1 MSQTINLITMKLF
14 KYIFLALLCLCTV
27 GAAEAKGGAFAPKFY
42 AFQNGVSF
50 GSEAENAATLKS
62 LGFDGVSQVNHGG
75 DKLKEQMETYGKSG
89 LEVLSIYLNV
99 TDKPIDFKVV
109 EPLANRKAMIELT
122 VGPITPQLV
131 EAVRQTAE
139 MAAKLNIQV
148 ALYPHVGN
156 GVETM
161 PQAMDLIAKVNHPN
175 LGVMFNL
182 CHFLKREKH
191 EELENVIEKAGDRL
205 FAVSTN
211 GADEN
216 GKDWNRL
223 IMPLDQGGFSQLRLL
238 KVLRRVGFKG
248 PVGLQCYAV
257 KGDKQT
263 NLKNSIAAWRKALQ
277 QLASEPAP
285 PQPAAGN

>member
-1 MSQTINLITMKLF
+1 MKIMKLL
-14 KYIFLALLCLCTV
+14 YRTNLMALAVLSLLPAR
-27 GAAEAKGGAFAPKFY
+27 AAEAKEGFAPKFY
-42 AFQNGVSF
+42 AFRNGVSF
-50 GSEAENAATLKS
+50 GSESDDAQILKS
-62 LGFDGVSQVNHGG
+62 LGFHGLSQVNHGG
-75 DKLKEQMETYGKSG
+75 DRLKAQIETYEKVG

-99 TDKPIDFKVV
+99 NDKPIESKVV

-122 VGPITPQLV
+122 VGSMTPQLV

-175 LGVMFNL
+175 LGVIFNL
-182 CHFLKREKH
+182 CHFLKKEK
-191 EELENVIEKAGDRL
+191 LEDLEKVIEAAGDRL

-211 GADEN
+211 GADVD
-216 GKDWNRL
+216 GKGWDKL
-223 IMPLDQGGFSQLRLL
+223 IMPLDQGSFPQVRLL
-238 KVLRRVGFKG
+238 KALKKVGFKG

-257 KGDKQT
+257 KGDKRT
-263 NLKNSIAAWRKALQ
+263 NLQNSIAAWRKALE
-277 QLASEPAP
+277 QLAAE
-285 PQPAAGN
+285 

>member
-1 MSQTINLITMKLF
+1 MKLLPW
-14 KYIFLALLCLCTV
+14 ILPLLCALPAP
-27 GAAEAKGGAFAPKFY
+27 AAEPKVAAFAPKFY
-42 AFQNGVSF
+42 AFQNGVGF
-50 GSEAENAATLKS
+50 GSEADNAQTLKT
-62 LGFDGVSQVNHGG
+62 LGFDGVGQVFHGG
-75 DKLKEQMETYGKSG
+75 DKLKEQIETYGKAG

-99 TDKPIDFKVV
+99 KDKPIDAKVV

-122 VGPITPQLV
+122 VGPVTPALV

-139 MAAKLNIQV
+139 MAGKLNIQV

-182 CHFLKREKH
+182 CHFLKKEK
-191 EELENVIEKAGDRL
+191 LEDLEKVIANAGDRL

-211 GADEN
+211 GADED
-216 GKDWNRL
+216 GKGWDKL
-223 IMPLDQGGFSQLRLL
+223 IQPLDQGSFSQVRLL
-238 KVLRRVGFKG
+238 KALRKAGFQG

-257 KGDKQT
+257 KGDKRT
-263 NLKNSIAAWRKALQ
+263 NLQNSIAAWRKALE
-277 QLASEPAP
+277 QLAGEPAP
-285 PQPAAGN
+285 PGSPPGQ

>member
-1 MSQTINLITMKLF
+1 MNMKLLNW
-14 KYIFLALLCLCTV
+14 IPLVVLCAHPAR
-27 GAAEAKGGAFAPKFY
+27 AAEAKEGAFAPKFY

-50 GSEAENAATLKS
+50 GSESDNAQTLKT

-75 DKLKEQMETYGKSG
+75 ARLKEQIEKTG

-99 TDKPIDFKVV
+99 TDTPIEAKVV

-131 EAVRQTAE
+131 EAVRETAE
-139 MAAKLNIQV
+139 MAGKLNIQV

-161 PQAMDLIAKVNHPN
+161 PQAMDLIAKVDHPN

-191 EELENVIEKAGDRL
+191 EDLEKVIENAGDRL
-205 FAVSTN
+205 LAVSTN
-211 GADEN
+211 GADQD
-216 GKDWNRL
+216 GKGWDRL
-223 IMPLDQGGFSQLRLL
+223 IMPLDQGSFSQARLL
-238 KVLRRVGFKG
+238 KALKKAGFKG

-257 KGDKQT
+257 KGD
-263 NLKNSIAAWRKALQ
+263 LDSAL
-277 QLASEPAP
+277 
-285 PQPAAGN
+285 GC

>member
-1 MSQTINLITMKLF
+1 MSMKSLYLIT
-14 KYIFLALLCLCTV
+14 LAILCAV
-27 GAAEAKGGAFAPKFY
+27 PAPAEEAKEIAFAPKFY
-42 AFQNGVSF
+42 AFQNGVGF
-50 GSEAENAATLKS
+50 GSESDNAQTLKS

-75 DKLKEQMETYGKSG
+75 DKLKEQIETYGKVG

-99 TDKPIDFKVV
+99 KDKPIEAKVV
-109 EPLANRKAMIELT
+109 EPLANRKALIEMT
-122 VGPITPQLV
+122 VGPITPALV

-139 MAAKLNIQV
+139 MAGKLNIKV
-148 ALYPHVGN
+148 AIYPHVGN

-191 EELENVIEKAGDRL
+191 EDLEKVIEKAGDRL

-211 GADEN
+211 GADED
-216 GKDWNRL
+216 GKGWDRL
-223 IMPLDQGGFSQLRLL
+223 IMPLDQGSFSQVRLL
-238 KVLRRVGFKG
+238 KVLKKVGFKG

-257 KGDKQT
+257 KGDKRT
-263 NLKNSIAAWRKALQ
+263 NLQNSIAAWRKALEQ
-277 QLASEPAP
+277 FAS
-285 PQPAAGN
+285 QPASN